1 MGHALGQVTCCL
13 VYFGGLKQNFKTILL
28 KTVFFGGGA
37 GGGNPNPDFTI
48 VFHGENPK
56 TKFRTK
62 AQYIRSNLMFWAGT
76 PLKEPQ

>member
-1 MGHALGQVTCCL
+1 MLP
-13 VYFGGLKQNFKTILL
+13 GLFWWSETKFQNNTFKD
-28 KTVFFGGGA
+28 FFLGGG
-37 GGGNPNPDFTI
+37 GWGEGNPNPDFTI
-48 VFHGENPK
+48 VFHWENPK